1 MHHLA
6 GRLGPIRDDLE
17 PARRRFALELRSLFG
32 ELGVS
37 VRGYAGQQDI
47 HATLVTRYLNG
58 EVMPSEEFVLDLVA
72 AVEHRRGGSRRID
85 TSELLSARRAASD
98 ARPRGWGNAT
108 RLRKEIT
115 EARNTARVA
124 QADLQELMKDYAA
137 AQNRIAE
144 MERLLASLRGN
155 AIPERAITA
164 GPHWNFNR
172 DVLLTR
178 GATGP
183 YVAAIDLATD
193 QILGGLADP
202 AAPILSSTE
211 ARVFVPAQSGKTA
224 YVSALAAKAMD
235 AGYRLILVISPPLN
249 ALRSQL
255 QARLQD
261 SLAAVPDGGAPLLW
275 VTSDKAEFKPSLLRL
290 QAMQFEKA
298 EPDLPLYEAANL
310 GNTMAR
316 LLVVKKNV
324 SVLRQIGSM
333 FSALRN
339 PLSEVSA
346 LVIDADGRPMLPGSA
361 MERTMARLKSA
372 LPRAQHV
379 TFAALEPTEA
389 DSPNGFMM
397 WLPRPPDVTSGADHA
412 DVLP

>member
-1 MHHLA
+1 VHHLA

-17 PARRRFALELRSLFG
+17 PARRRFAAELRGLFG
-32 ELGVS
+32 ELGIS
-37 VRGYAGQQDI
+37 VRGYARQQDI

-58 EVMPSEEFVLDLVA
+58 DVMPSEEFVLDLAA
-72 AVEHRRGGSRRID
+72 AVEHRASGSRHVD
-85 TSELLSARRAASD
+85 TAKLLSARRAAED

-124 QADLQELMKDYAA
+124 RADLQELMENYAV

-144 MERLLASLRGN
+144 LERLLAALRGN

-172 DVLLTR
+172 DTLLTR
-178 GATGP
+178 GATEP
-183 YVAAIDLATD
+183 YVEAVDLATD

-202 AAPILSSTE
+202 ASMIPSPTE
-211 ARVFVPAQSGKTA
+211 ARVFVPALSGKTA
-224 YVSALAAKAMD
+224 YISALTAKAVD
-235 AGYRLILVISPPLN
+235 AGYRLILVISPPLKV
-249 ALRSQL
+249 LRSQL
-255 QARLQD
+255 QARLQE
-261 SLAAVPDGGAPLLW
+261 SLAPLPDGGVPLLW
-275 VTSDKAEFKPSLLRL
+275 VTSEEVDLRPSLLL
-290 QAMQFEKA
+290 AQAMRFEKT
-298 EPDLPLYEAANL
+298 EPNLPLYDPANL
-310 GNTMAR
+310 GKTMAR

-324 SVLRQIGSM
+324 TVIRKTIALFEALQPSVSDV
-333 FSALRN
+333 
-339 PLSEVSA
+339 PA

-389 DSPNGFMM
+389 DSPNAFMM
-397 WLPRPPDVTSGADHA
+397 WLPRPPDLTSSADRVG
-412 DVLP
+412 DLP

>member
-17 PARRRFALELRSLFG
+17 PARRRFAAELRGLFG
-32 ELGVS
+32 ELGIS
-37 VRGYAGQQDI
+37 VRSYATRQDI

-58 EVMPSEEFVLDLVA
+58 EVMPSEEFVLDLA
-72 AVEHRRGGSRRID
+72 AAAERSAGGSRRVD
-85 TSELLSARRAASD
+85 TGKLLSDRRAAED

-115 EARNTARVA
+115 EVRNTARVA
-124 QADLQELMKDYAA
+124 QADLQELMENYAG

-144 MERLLASLRGN
+144 LERLLAALRGN

-164 GPHWNFNR
+164 GPHWTFNR
-172 DVLLTR
+172 DTLLGR
-178 GATGP
+178 GATAP
-183 YVAAIDLATD
+183 YVEAVDLATD

-202 AAPILSSTE
+202 MSPNPSPTE

-224 YVSALAAKAMD
+224 YLSALVAKAAD

-249 ALRSQL
+249 AARRQL
-255 QARLQD
+255 QARLRD
-261 SLAAVPDGGAPLLW
+261 SLTPVPDGGAPLLW
-275 VTSDKAEFKPSLLRL
+275 ITSDEIDFRPSIPGA
-290 QAMQFEKA
+290 QAMRFEKT
-298 EPDLPLYEAANL
+298 EPDLPLYDPANL
-310 GNTMAR
+310 RKTMVR

-324 SVLRQIGSM
+324 TVLRKTRM
-333 FSALRN
+333 LFDMLRT
-339 PLSEVSA
+339 PLSEVPA

-361 MERTMARLKSA
+361 MERTMARLKST

-389 DSPNGFMM
+389 ESPNTFMM
-397 WLPRPPDVTSGADHA
+397 WLPRPPDVTSSAEPSRLDN
-412 DVLP
+412 